1 MPRKKVEKTNNKA
14 TEAALATPAPAASAP
29 TPAPT
34 PVEAFA
40 AEVLERTKSSTVIP
54 IIPDRLGPW
63 SYSRYK
69 SLTKCPLQFFLKN
82 ILKVKIP
89 EGAAKQDDPT
99 SANVGKAAHQILEDC
114 VRFPNLKLDEVTS
127 KVRKEY
133 VEGETPQLS
142 PEAWEEK
149 VETLFYNITKFVER
163 IESFGRANPI
173 KAFRP
178 EVEVALSRELK
189 PVPFFSPSAWIRGY
203 IDLVIE
209 LENGDIIILDH
220 KTGAVG
226 SIKPYEAQLD
236 WYKVMYHFG
245 QSRVRGAQ
253 SAVHFIREG
262 DLKMGAFTPAKDIEN
277 KLLNTLEMSI
287 EGAVESVVSTGKF
300 KRVRGGYC
308 QWCDFDNMGCK
319 SGDLKPVEEASKRF
333 FENGQ

>member
-1 MPRKKVEKTNNKA
+1 MARKKTEKQEAKN
-14 TEAALATPAPAASAP
+14 TEQEVPAKEL
-29 TPAPT
+29 T
-34 PVEAFA
+34 PVEKFA
-40 AEVLERTKSSTVIP
+40 NGVLETTKTAKIIP
-54 IIPDRLGPW
+54 IVPDSLGPW

-69 SLTKCPLQFFLKN
+69 TLSKCPLQFFLKN
-82 ILKVKIP
+82 VLKIKVP
-89 EGAAKQDDPT
+89 QGAVAQDDPT

-114 VRFPNLKLDEVTS
+114 VRFPDKKLDEIVDG
-127 KVRKEY
+127 VRMEY

-142 PEAWEEK
+142 PEAWEEQ
-149 VETLFYNITKFVER
+149 VQTLFYNISKFVDR
-163 IESFGRANPI
+163 LDAFKRANSV
-173 KAFRP
+173 KSFLP
-178 EVEVALSRELK
+178 EVEVSISKDLK
-189 PVPFFSPSAWIRGY
+189 PVPFFSPQAWVRGY

-209 LENGDIIILDH
+209 LVNGDIIILDH

-245 QSRVRGAQ
+245 KQKVRGAQ

-262 DLKMGAFTPAKDIEN
+262 DLKMGGYTSSKDIEG
-277 KLLNTLEMSI
+277 KLLNLLDMSI
-287 EGAVESVVSTGKF
+287 DGAVEAVVTTGKF

-333 FENGQ
+333 LQ